1 MRKYNLE
8 VQKSRTFV
16 EVVQGFHGRTEDR
29 KQLKQLGLTAKGKL
43 TQLGKEKKGENL
55 KLSGAKVGEIP
66 VGKSERM
73 EVVGGIRREQRLS
86 EVAEVGKQK
95 LADTRFHFPS
105 FLNSKVDEKGM
116 KCDCWSGRG
125 LVVEVDV
132 KGRRRISWVRKKGG
146 VSKIRGEA
154 REVEWECISDASKA
168 LKWVPQGTK
177 QDVVKP
183 VLGLGTSPMMID
195 SVMGYFYSG
204 PSLFEMGESFL
215 AGEGKSA

>member
-1 MRKYNLE
+1 MGGNGPPKFIPRVRKYKLE
-8 VQKSRTFV
+8 DQNFRTFV

-29 KQLKQLGLTAKGKL
+29 KQMKQLGLIAKGKL

-55 KLSGAKVGEIP
+55 RLSGAKVGEIP

-86 EVAEVGKQK
+86 EVTEVGKQK

-105 FLNSKVDEKGM
+105 FLNSKADEKGK
-116 KCDCWSGRG
+116 KCDFRRSCWSGRG

-132 KGRRRISWVRKKGG
+132 KGRRQVSWVRKKGG

-154 REVEWECISDASKA
+154 RELEWECISDASKA
-168 LKWVPQGTK
+168 LNWAPQGTK
-177 QDVVKP
+177 
-183 VLGLGTSPMMID
+183 
-195 SVMGYFYSG
+195 
-204 PSLFEMGESFL
+204 
-215 AGEGKSA
+215 